1 MVKLVVSVA
10 LQPPVIGVARG
21 GQPPVIG
28 VARGGP
34 VGLNLI
40 NNRPGEG
47 ISHVEEITTQ
57 SDLAAKVVI
66 KQLEGFSEIVAFFLR

>member
-10 LQPPVIGVARG
+10 L
-21 GQPPVIG
+21 QPPVIG

-47 ISHVEEITTQ
+47 ISHVEEITAQ
-57 SDLAAKVVI
+57 SDLAAKVFV
-66 KQLEGFSEIVAFFLR
+66 KQLKGFSEIVAFFLR

>member
-10 LQPPVIGVARG
+10 L
-21 GQPPVIG
+21 QPPVIG

-57 SDLAAKVVI
+57 SDLAAKVFV
-66 KQLEGFSEIVAFFLR
+66 KQVEGFSEIVAFFLR

>member
-10 LQPPVIGVARG
+10 L
-21 GQPPVIG
+21 QPPVIG